1 VGAAE
6 AVSGFGLAVTLLTRV
21 PMPRVVAVSPRL
33 APAVPWFP
41 VVGALVGAATAGVF
55 AAALLALPPLVA
67 AALAIG
73 SGVLLTGA
81 FHEDGLGDTA
91 DALAGGWTR
100 KERLRILHDPRLGT
114 YGVSAVVISL
124 LLRVSALAALGPW
137 EGAAG
142 LMAAHALGRTSAVGM
157 LAILPAATEE
167 GLGASYA
174 AAVGRGRRIVGVA
187 AGVFLG
193 AAVLGGLAI
202 PAILVAAVG
211 ASILGLMARRK
222 LGGITGDVLGAT
234 EQTVEVIVLLVVAAA
249 VTNEW
254 AAVPWWR

>member
-1 VGAAE
+1 M
-6 AVSGFGLAVTLLTRV
+6 SGFGLAVTFLTRV
-21 PMPRVVAVSPRL
+21 PMPRVGADTPRL
-33 APAVPWFP
+33 GPAVPWFP
-41 VVGALVGAATAGVF
+41 VVGALVGAAIAGVY

-67 AALAIG
+67 ATVAIG

-81 FHEDGLGDTA
+81 FHEDGLADSA

-100 KERLRILHDPRLGT
+100 EERLRILRDPRLGT
-114 YGVSAVVISL
+114 YGVSAVVISF

-142 LMAAHALGRTSAVGM
+142 LMAAHTLGRTSAVGM
-157 LAILPAATEE
+157 LAILPPATDE

-174 AAVGRGRRIVGVA
+174 TAVGRARAIVGVA
-187 AGVFLG
+187 VGVLLG
-193 AAVLGGLAI
+193 TAVLGGLAFPVI
-202 PAILVAAVG
+202 AVAAIG
-211 ASILGLMARRK
+211 AWILGLVAGRK

-234 EQTVEVIVLLVVAAA
+234 EQTVEFIVLLVVAAG
-249 VTNEW
+249 VTNDW